1 MGKSTVSS
9 KEVSSKE
16 VLGNIGS
23 VLFQIHALAKILEK
37 RMIDEEKIE
46 FCLDAID
53 KNGEQPSEY
62 GNLNAK

>member
-1 MGKSTVSS
+1 MAKSIVVSS
-9 KEVSSKE
+9 KEA
-16 VLGNIGS
+16 NIGS

-37 RMIDEEKIE
+37 RMIDVEKIE

>member
-1 MGKSTVSS
+1 MGKST
-9 KEVSSKE
+9 EVSSKE

-37 RMIDEEKIE
+37 RMIDVEKNE
-46 FCLDAID
+46 CCLDAID